1 MVDTSMRG
9 STHVGANGGAAPSS
23 TGATPLGPTSAGRP
37 EHLTRG
43 LSDGTTPVGRPAKG
57 RFGWRRALFASV
69 CGATWLAAVA
79 TMAALLAGDGLAP
92 IEALLLIC
100 FCLSIPMV
108 VIGFWN
114 SAIGA
119 AILLAAR
126 NHLDVVAPF
135 HRNRVKR
142 SSARVAIAMPVFN
155 EDTNRVFRHLQ
166 KLLASLDSLGVGDR
180 YEVFLLSDS
189 TDPAIRADELRRMR
203 AWQQADGDGAARLH
217 YRHRNDNQGY
227 KAGNLWEFVETRG
240 DEFDYM
246 VVLDADSAMHGRT
259 VDRLVRMMDANPN
272 LGILQS
278 LAVGMPSESAFARIF
293 QFGMRH
299 GMLVHTVGA
308 AWWQG
313 DACPYWGHNAVI
325 RTHAFKQFCHLDPLP
340 GKPPLG
346 GDILSHDQVEAARM
360 HAGGYEVR
368 VLPVEGGSYEEMPP
382 TLPDFIKRD
391 LRWCQGNMQYLQLLG
406 KRWFTGMGRTNL
418 VLAILMYTG
427 APAWLMFMVL
437 GMSQAVVGTFGPQ
450 LEMGGLMGRPG
461 PEVAIALFVTMMG
474 ITFAPKLI
482 GYTHALLDPA
492 RRRAY
497 GGGLHVIGGGLAE
510 LFFSMLIAPVVM
522 LAQSVFVAGLFLGRK
537 VKWEAQVRDGHRVS
551 WTDAAKGMWPQTLFG
566 LVAGGLLATF
576 APAVLPWAAPVLI
589 GLLLAVP
596 MTVVTS
602 SPALGRKLAGLGVCA
617 IPEERRPGAPVPT
630 RTRMPH
636 DPGAGRPGFPQR
648 AAGSRPD

>member
-1 MVDTSMRG
+1 MADTSMRG
-9 STHVGANGGAAPSS
+9 STTVGATGGAVPGS

-37 EHLTRG
+37 EHLTSG
-43 LSDGTTPVGRPAKG
+43 LSDGTTPAGRPAKG
-57 RFGWRRALFASV
+57 RFGWRRALFAGV

-92 IEALLLIC
+92 VEALLLIC

-189 TDPAIRADELRRMR
+189 TDPDIRADELRRMR
-203 AWQQADGDGAARLH
+203 AWQQADADGSARLH

-259 VDRLVRMMDANPN
+259 VDRLVRIMDANPN

-278 LAVGMPSESAFARIF
+278 LAVGMPTESAFARIF

-325 RTHAFKQFCHLDPLP
+325 RTDAFKQFCHLEPLP
-340 GKPPLG
+340 GRPPLG
-346 GDILSHDQVEAARM
+346 GDILSHDQVEAALMR
-360 HAGGYEVR
+360 AGGYEVR

-406 KRWFTGMGRTNL
+406 KRWFTGIGRANL
-418 VLAILMYTG
+418 ALAILMYTG
-427 APAWLMFMVL
+427 APAWLLFMIL
-437 GMSQAVVGTFGPQ
+437 GMSQAVVGTVGPQ
-450 LEMGGLMGRPG
+450 LDMGGFMGRPG

-482 GYTHALLDPA
+482 GYTHALLDRA

-510 LFFSMLIAPVVM
+510 LLFSMLIAPVVM

-551 WTDAAKGMWPQTLFG
+551 WKDAAKGMWPQMLFG
-566 LVAGGLLATF
+566 VTAGGLLAGF

-589 GLLLAVP
+589 GLLLAIP
-596 MTVVTS
+596 MTVATS
-602 SPALGRKLAGLGVCA
+602 SPALGRTLARRGVCA

-630 RTRMPH
+630 RTRVPH
-636 DPGAGRPGFPQR
+636 EPGAGRPGFPQR

>member
-1 MVDTSMRG
+1 VP
-9 STHVGANGGAAPSS
+9 GGH
-23 TGATPLGPTSAGRP
+23 R
-37 EHLTRG
+37 
-43 LSDGTTPVGRPAKG
+43 
-57 RFGWRRALFASV
+57 WRRALFAGV

-92 IEALLLIC
+92 VEALLLIC

-142 SSARVAIAMPVFN
+142 SNARVAIAMPVFN

-189 TDPAIRADELRRMR
+189 TDPEIRADELRRMR
-203 AWQQADGDGAARLH
+203 AWQQADADGAARLH

-240 DEFDYM
+240 TDFDYM

-259 VDRLVRMMDANPN
+259 VDRLVRIMDANPN

-325 RTHAFKQFCHLDPLP
+325 RTDAFKQFCHLEPLP
-340 GKPPLG
+340 GRPPLG
-346 GDILSHDQVEAARM
+346 GDILSHDQVEAALM

-406 KRWFTGMGRTNL
+406 KRWFTGMGRANL
-418 VLAILMYTG
+418 TLAILMYTG
-427 APAWLMFMVL
+427 APAWLLFMIL

-450 LEMGGLMGRPG
+450 LEMGGFMGRPG

-551 WTDAAKGMWPQTLFG
+551 WKDAAKGMWPQTLFG
-566 LVAGGLLATF
+566 LTAGGLLATY

-602 SPALGRKLAGLGVCA
+602 SPALGRTLARRGVCA

-630 RTRMPH
+630 RPRAVP